1 MTLIPTLRKENQ
13 KLWEFQAS
21 QGYVSKSVT
30 YMDVTQRGKE
40 RKKAKN
46 RKQSLRRG
54 QGWGLE
60 TKKTR
65 ASEALKE
72 VLPLGIP
79 PPNHCA
85 Y

>member
-1 MTLIPTLRKENQ
+1 
-13 KLWEFQAS
+13 
-21 QGYVSKSVT
+21 
-30 YMDVTQRGKE
+30 MDVTQRGKE

-79 PPNHCA
+79 PSPTTVLTRVGEPRPGERKRSEFRPDT
-85 Y
+85 

>member
-1 MTLIPTLRKENQ
+1 
-13 KLWEFQAS
+13 
-21 QGYVSKSVT
+21 
-30 YMDVTQRGKE
+30 MDVTQRGKE

-79 PPNHCA
+79 PPTTVLTRVEEPRPGERKRSEFRPGT
-85 Y
+85 